1 MIGLVLAAAAAA
13 AATQAADATPG
24 ATPGAWKFKDLGVGK
39 DGSVFFQAEVVSD
52 QFLIDANRMQ
62 QKAGFAV
69 KCDAKGLYVDIVWP
83 ETVAGDTYD
92 GTKADVV
99 FKIDDGRAREAKL
112 RRTDLAVMA
121 LGKEGFR
128 LLKDLSNA
136 QTLTVRVPDLYGGQ
150 TATFRVA
157 GIHALYDRIK
167 AQGCD

>member
-13 AATQAADATPG
+13 TATQAAD

-52 QFLIDANRMQ
+52 QFLVDANRMQ
-62 QKAGFAV
+62 QKAGLAV

-83 ETVAGDTYD
+83 EPVAGDTYD

-99 FKIDDGRAREAKL
+99 FKIDNGRVREAKL
-112 RRTDLAVMA
+112 RKTDMAAMA

-128 LLKDLSNA
+128 LLKDLSDA

-150 TATFRVA
+150 TATFHVA
-157 GIHALYDRIK
+157 GIRALYDRVK

>member
-13 AATQAADATPG
+13 ATTQAAE

-39 DGSVFFQAEVVSD
+39 DGAVFFQAEVVSD
-52 QFLIDANRMQ
+52 QFLVDVNNMQ

-69 KCDAKGLYVDIVWP
+69 KCDAKGLYVDILWP

-92 GTKADVV
+92 GTKADVL
-99 FKIDDGRAREAKL
+99 FKIDNGREREAKL
-112 RRTDLAVMA
+112 RKTNLAVVA
-121 LGKEGFR
+121 LGREGFR
-128 LLKDLSNA
+128 LLKELSNA
-136 QTLTVRVPDLYGGQ
+136 QTLSVRVPDLYGGQ